1 MKSYAGL
8 WNLGVRTL
16 LYTLLRKPGLTWTSQ
31 SCCLFRLKHG
41 KNTGTKMASFSC
53 LLEPA
58 LIQIEK
64 QTRVEGHVL
73 RDTLQGRCPCTW
85 AVAASS
91 TNRSPAH
98 FKLWLALGFF
108 FFLFFF

>member
-1 MKSYAGL
+1 
-8 WNLGVRTL
+8 
-16 LYTLLRKPGLTWTSQ
+16 
-31 SCCLFRLKHG
+31 
-41 KNTGTKMASFSC
+41 MASFSY
-53 LLEPA
+53 LLESA

-85 AVAASS
+85 AVAAGS

-108 FFLFFF
+108 FSFFSFKQIVQSSIAHILVAKLFRI